1 MIYLFTALYPE
12 AQGLISRYH
21 LKKEISSGLRF
32 QTFYNE
38 REGIQLTI
46 TGAGEIAAACA
57 VSSICI
63 KYGAGVGDFL
73 VNLGIC
79 AADATRGSLFFC
91 HKLME
96 QATGKTFYP
105 DILYAHE
112 CMEATLITS
121 SVVQSQRKMQES
133 TMQQKAEDIVLYD
146 MEAAAVYQAGSY
158 FFGPH
163 QMSFLKVVSDFGEEQ
178 RIKPSDVAA
187 IMDANA
193 DKIDVY
199 LKMLKSLEETSE
211 KSDPKAEEENLYQ
224 DLHCSETMRAD
235 LRQHLRYWKLSGIHY
250 ESVLEQMYEDGRLPC
265 RDKREGKLRIEE
277 LKQQLL

>member
-12 AQGLISRYH
+12 AQGLISRFH

-38 REGIQLTI
+38 KENIRLTI
-46 TGAGEIAAACA
+46 AGAGEIAAACA
-57 VSSICI
+57 VSSVCM
-63 KYGAGVGDFL
+63 KYGAGAGDFL
-73 VNLGIC
+73 VNLGI
-79 AADATRGSLFFC
+79 AGADATRGSLFLGN
-91 HKLME
+91 KIVE

-105 DILYAHE
+105 DILYAHGLP
-112 CMEATLITS
+112 EAMLITS
-121 SVVQSQRKMQES
+121 PGVQKQGEMQEN
-133 TMQQKAEDIVLYD
+133 TAQWNVDGNVLYD

-163 QMSFLKVVSDFGEEQ
+163 QMSFLKVVSDFGEKQ
-178 RIKPSDVAA
+178 QITPNDVVQ
-187 IMDANA
+187 IMEANA
-193 DKIDVY
+193 DKLETY
-199 LKMLKSLEETSE
+199 FGMLKCCEEISGKTE
-211 KSDPKAEEENLYQ
+211 LQTTEEALYQ

-235 LRQHLRYWKLSGIHY
+235 LRQHLRYWKLSDIHY
-250 ESVLEQMYEDGRLPC
+250 ETILETMYRDGRLPC

>member
-38 REGIQLTI
+38 KEGIRLTV

-57 VSSICI
+57 VSSICL
-63 KYGAGVGDFL
+63 KYRAGVGDFL

-79 AADATRGSLFFC
+79 GADATRGSLFFC
-91 HKLME
+91 HKLIE

-112 CMEATLITS
+112 CLEGTLITS
-121 SVVQSQRKMQES
+121 PTVQKQEEMQES
-133 TMQQKAEDIVLYD
+133 ITQQKTQDTVLYD

-178 RIKPSDVAA
+178 RIVLNDVVA

-193 DKIDVY
+193 DKMHI
-199 LKMLKSLEETSE
+199 
-211 KSDPKAEEENLYQ
+211 
-224 DLHCSETMRAD
+224 
-235 LRQHLRYWKLSGIHY
+235 LR
-250 ESVLEQMYEDGRLPC
+250 C
-265 RDKREGKLRIEE
+265 
-277 LKQQLL
+277 